1 MGVRKEGSRA
11 GQVLRARG
19 FQYDV
24 DQPAGAT
31 DYVVS
36 ARVFHVRVR
45 IPVRSNVQPALWVGF
60 TAGGPLVER
69 QSATRYRD
77 VARLVEDALFIT
89 RILFWH

>member
-1 MGVRKEGSRA
+1 MTP

-19 FQYDV
+19 FHYDV

-31 DYVVS
+31 DYIIG

-45 IPVRSNVQPALWVGF
+45 IPVKSNITPTLWVGF

-69 QSATRYRD
+69 QSATLYRD
-77 VARLVEDALFIT
+77 SWRLVEDALFIA
-89 RILFWH
+89 RMLCWY